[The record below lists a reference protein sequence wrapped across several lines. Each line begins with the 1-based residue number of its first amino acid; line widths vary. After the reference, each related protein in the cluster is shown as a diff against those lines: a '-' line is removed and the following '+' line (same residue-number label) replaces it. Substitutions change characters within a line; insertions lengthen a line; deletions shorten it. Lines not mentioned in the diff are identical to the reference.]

1 MDHGRYRAAL
11 AQTAGAS
18 APDTTTDGSSTARTL
33 VLPEGAVNFTMGTP
47 VGSYEPV
54 GRGGGK
60 AGPLTHKPIDT

>member
-18 APDTTTDGSSTARTL
+18 DPDTTADGSSTARTL

-47 VGSYEPV
+47 
-54 GRGGGK
+54 GRLLRARRAGRREGG
-60 AGPLTHKPIDT
+60 PIDTQAH